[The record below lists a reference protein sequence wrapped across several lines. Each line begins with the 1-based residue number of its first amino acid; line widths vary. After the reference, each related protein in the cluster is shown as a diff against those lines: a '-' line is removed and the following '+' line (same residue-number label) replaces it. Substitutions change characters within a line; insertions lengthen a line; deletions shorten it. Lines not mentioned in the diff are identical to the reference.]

1 MNPKTILLFGA
12 GKSATFLIDYLL
24 AEAEND
30 LGKMGWQF
38 IIADAD
44 EKLILEKTKGNPLAK
59 VEVLDITNEKAREN
73 IIQQADLVISMMPPS
88 LHILIAKDCLAY
100 KKNLLT
106 ASYADDE
113 IKSLNEEIKKSGLL
127 FLYEMGLDPG
137 IDHMSAMQILDDLR
151 LKGAV
156 IHSFKS
162 HCGGLIAPESN
173 DNPWQYKITWNPRN
187 IVLAGKAGAIY
198 KNEDAVVIESYEEL
212 FDTTRTVVYG
222 ENELEVFGYYPNR
235 NSIPYMELYGLE
247 NASTFMRTTLRYRDF
262 MYGWKN
268 IIDLKLTDE
277 QVQYD
282 TTNLSL
288 HEFFRTHLEKNGFG
302 EWLQQKLAERFAET
316 KTLLDNLM
324 KLIEAEE
331 AAEIQGEEIPENF
344 LMVDEEGALKNIEID
359 EIKNS
364 AASAMAHKMHE
375 ANLIMKQL
383 GHLGLNDEETIIN
396 KGMCSAA
403 DVLQFSLEKKLALS
417 SGDKDMIVMLHE
429 IEYAINGEN
438 KMIKSS
444 LTVIGDDSLHT
455 AMAKTVG
462 LPLGI
467 AAKLIL
473 NGSITLT
480 GLHVP
485 VAREIYEPVLA
496 ELKTFGIAFNES
508 GH

>member
-1 MNPKTILLFGA
+1 MNPKTIVLFGA
-12 GKSATFLIDYLL
+12 GKSATVLIDYLL
-24 AEAEND
+24 DEAANEP
-30 LGKMGWQF
+30 GKMGWQI

-44 EKLILEKTKGNPLAK
+44 EKLILEKTGGSPLAK
-59 VEVLDITNEKAREN
+59 IEVLDINDEIARKGL
-73 IIQQADLVISMMPPS
+73 IQKADLVISMMPPS
-88 LHILIAKDCLAY
+88 LHILIAKDCLNY

-106 ASYADDE
+106 ASYADDDIKAFNKE
-113 IKSLNEEIKKSGLL
+113 IEKNELL

-137 IDHMSAMQILDDLR
+137 IDHMSAMQILDDLKS
-151 LKGAV
+151 KGAV

-173 DNPWQYKITWNPRN
+173 DNPWQYKITWNPKN
-187 IVLAGKAGAIY
+187 IVLAGKSGAIY
-198 KNEDAVVIESYEEL
+198 KTNGNVVIESYEEL
-212 FDTTRTVVYG
+212 FDPARTVIYG
-222 ENELEVFGYYPNR
+222 EEGLEVFGFYPNR
-235 NSIPYMELYGLE
+235 NSIPYIELYGLE
-247 NASTFMRTTLRYRDF
+247 EADTFMRTTLRYTDF

-277 QVQYD
+277 LVQYD
-282 TTNLSL
+282 TTTMSL

-302 EWLQQKLAERFAET
+302 EWLQQKLTERFAET

-324 KLIEAEE
+324 KLMEAEE

-344 LMVDEEGALKNIEID
+344 LMVDHEGELKNIEID
-359 EIKNS
+359 EIKNT

-383 GHLGLNDEETIIN
+383 VHLGLNDEETIIN

-403 DVLQFSLEKKLALS
+403 DVLQFSLEHKLALS
-417 SGDKDMIVMLHE
+417 ALDKDMIVMLHE
-429 IEYAINGEN
+429 IGYSLDGED
-438 KMIKSS
+438 KMLKSS
-444 LTVIGDDSLHT
+444 LTVVGEDGLRT

-473 NGSITLT
+473 NGSIQLT
-480 GLHVP
+480 GLQVP
-485 VAREIYEPVLA
+485 VSKEIYEPVLE
-496 ELKTFGIAFNES
+496 ELKTFGISFKES
-508 GH
+508 SH